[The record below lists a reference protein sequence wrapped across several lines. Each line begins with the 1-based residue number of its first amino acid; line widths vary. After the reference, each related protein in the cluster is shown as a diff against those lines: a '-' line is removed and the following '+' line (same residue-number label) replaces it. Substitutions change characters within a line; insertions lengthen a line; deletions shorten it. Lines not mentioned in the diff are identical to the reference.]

1 MEEYLKSKNVV
12 ITVSRIYGSGG
23 HTISRMLSERLGIPY
38 YDKDLIRMASEESGI
53 NESLFANSDEK
64 SKAGLLSKI
73 IKDVYKDDEV
83 LPPSSKDY
91 TSEKNLFNIQ
101 ASLIKKLAN
110 TESCIIIGRC
120 AEYILRDYDNVLS
133 VFIHAPMDYCIE
145 TAARVKNLPFK
156 GLEDFISKDN
166 RRKED
171 YHLKYTGNGWTD
183 ARNYDLCLDSSKLG
197 FDRCVDEIVAY
208 LDVRFKD

>member
-1 MEEYLKSKNVV
+1 MEEILSKKNIV

-23 HTISRMLSERLGIPY
+23 HTISKMLSEKLSIPY
-38 YDKDLIRMASEESGI
+38 YDKDLIKLASEESGI
-53 NESLFANSDEK
+53 NESLFADADEK
-64 SKAGLLSKI
+64 AKASFLRKI
-73 IKDVYKDDEV
+73 VKDVYNDDEV

-101 ASLIKKLAN
+101 ANIIKKLADR
-110 TESCIIIGRC
+110 ESCIIIGRC
-120 AEYILRDYDNVLS
+120 AEYILKDYDNVLS

-156 GLEDFISKDN
+156 GLEDFIRKDN
-166 RRKED
+166 KRKED
-171 YHLKYTGNGWTD
+171 YHLSYTGKTWTD

-197 FDRCVDEIVAY
+197 FDRCVDEIIAY
-208 LDVRFKD
+208 LKVRFKD